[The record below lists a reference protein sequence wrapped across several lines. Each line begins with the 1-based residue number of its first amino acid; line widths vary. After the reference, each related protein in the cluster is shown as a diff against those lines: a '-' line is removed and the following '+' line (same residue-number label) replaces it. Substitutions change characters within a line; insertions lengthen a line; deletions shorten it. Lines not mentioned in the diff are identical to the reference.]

1 MLQHSQRQEDALG
14 PRAVLQ
20 TVLAQRQLVRAL
32 LDGCPVALRSHLLSV
47 YSSISSSAGFY
58 CFDLE
63 DVDSA
68 MRYCD
73 QARAAAQEARNTDL
87 ATYALCNMSYF
98 ASWQGKAHAG
108 IDFAAAAQ
116 SLVCQTDDTLL
127 RVCAAER
134 AATAHAIDGQ
144 YTACMR
150 EFDRAQAGLESSAG
164 QASPASPAYW
174 YHKGLVDSQQSDC
187 LLRLGKPV
195 EAAASASTGL
205 RLFDNSF
212 VGSQAF
218 CTLRLGAA
226 YLQSGEVEEA
236 ARVIGDGALLATQNR
251 SIRLTKEA
259 QAARARMQPWQDT
272 QAIRGSES

>member
-1 MLQHSQRQEDALG
+1 
-14 PRAVLQ
+14 
-20 TVLAQRQLVRAL
+20 
-32 LDGCPVALRSHLLSV
+32 
-47 YSSISSSAGFY
+47 
-58 CFDLE
+58 
-63 DVDSA
+63 
-68 MRYCD
+68 
-73 QARAAAQEARNTDL
+73 
-87 ATYALCNMSYF
+87 MSYF

-174 YHKGLVDSQQSDC
+174 YHKGLVASQQSDC

-226 YLQSGEVEEA
+226 YLQSGEVEET

-272 QAIRGSES
+272 QAIRELDERLAGMGFEAAPPYPCEDFSRPHGYS